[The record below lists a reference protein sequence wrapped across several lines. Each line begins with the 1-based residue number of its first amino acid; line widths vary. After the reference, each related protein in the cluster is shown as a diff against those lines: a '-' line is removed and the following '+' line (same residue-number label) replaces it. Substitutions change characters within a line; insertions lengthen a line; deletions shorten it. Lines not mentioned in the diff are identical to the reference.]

1 MTRYRRI
8 DPEISR
14 RKFVNWALG
23 VTAGVSAL
31 SFVTILGS
39 AKPVVRDTPDRQP
52 PAEGDILVY
61 AEGTNAGK
69 PLDPNT
75 LEPNPTRAYP
85 QRRTKDGETVLKRG
99 EQDSNL
105 VLVSKFP
112 QGQLQ
117 PPTNLQ
123 AAPQGIV
130 VYGAV
135 CQHLGC
141 QVNWKNADQTY
152 LCPCHSGNYDPKR
165 GCKVIGGPPP
175 RPLPQLPVRVNGN
188 QLVVAGT
195 YLIPPYGVSEQDFE
209 QYKQRAEEASKA

>member
-1 MTRYRRI
+1 MTKFRRI

-14 RKFVNWALG
+14 RTFVNYSLG
-23 VTAGVSAL
+23 VAAGVSAL
-31 SFVTILGS
+31 SFITIVGS
-39 AKPVVRDTPDRQP
+39 ARPVSRQTPDKLP

-61 AEGTNAGK
+61 AEGTNTGK
-69 PLDPNT
+69 PVDIGT

-85 QRRTKDGETVLKRG
+85 QRKTKSGETILKKG

-105 VLVSKFP
+105 VLISKFP
-112 QGQLQ
+112 EGQLKA
-117 PPTNLQ
+117 PTNLQ

-141 QVNWKNADQTY
+141 QVNWKNQDQTY
-152 LCPCHSGNYDPKR
+152 LCPCHSGNYDPKA

-175 RPLPQLPVRVNGN
+175 RPLPQLPVRVEGT
-188 QLVVAGT
+188 QLVVTGT
-195 YLIPPYGVSEQDFE
+195 YLIPPYGVSEEEYE
-209 QYKQRAEEASKA
+209 QYKQLAEEATKA